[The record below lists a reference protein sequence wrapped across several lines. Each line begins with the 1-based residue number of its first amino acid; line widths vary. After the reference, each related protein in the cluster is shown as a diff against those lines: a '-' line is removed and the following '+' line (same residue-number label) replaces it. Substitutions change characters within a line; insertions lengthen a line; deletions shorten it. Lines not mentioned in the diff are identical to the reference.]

1 MQRENDETSETDD
14 DDDEDDEEDFNVE
27 VNIGM
32 VSNVLSIITIFGQ
45 KSHKK
50 ISTAY
55 NILTL

>member
-32 VSNVLSIITIFGQ
+32 VSNV
-45 KSHKK
+45 
-50 ISTAY
+50 
-55 NILTL
+55 

>member
-45 KSHKK
+45 KSPTKK
-50 ISTAY
+50 FQQPTIF
-55 NILTL
+55 